1 MAGVAGRACVRSAAD
16 AHRRD
21 IFSCRSRFDA
31 GTLIEF
37 AGDLV
42 DSIEG
47 RQARLVAEML
57 DLVGRGA
64 LSKPKM
70 LLPAFERIV
79 EKGVHIGAMED
90 IARAAV
96 WLASDEAD
104 YITGI
109 NLYIDGG
116 MTLYPGFE
124 AGG

>member
-1 MAGVAGRACVRSAAD
+1 MVGVAGRACVRSAAD

-57 DLVGRGA
+57 DLVGRGMPGE
-64 LSKPKM
+64 PKV
-70 LLPAFERIV
+70 LVPAFDRIV
-79 EKGVHIGAMED
+79 EIGIDVGAVED
-90 IARAAV
+90 VARAAGV
-96 WLASDEAD
+96 ADAS
-104 YITGI
+104 
-109 NLYIDGG
+109 LWHRQS
-116 MTLYPGFE
+116 
-124 AGG
+124 